1 MVLNY
6 RPANYIGWPIPAFYM
21 VQRYNFF
28 LNYANILAI
37 ILLKMK
43 SFLVKLTVMK
53 NGA

>member
-37 ILLKMK
+37 ILLQNAKFF
-43 SFLVKLTVMK
+43 S
-53 NGA
+53 